1 MPQSINSSYGKSPTD
16 EALSFE
22 LSQMQMR
29 TEKGQRQEE
38 EEVAREFSLR
48 RSVSFGGTGPRH
60 DWPWNLK

>member
-29 TEKGQRQEE
+29 TEKGQRQEG
-38 EEVAREFSLR
+38 EVAEE
-48 RSVSFGGTGPRH
+48 
-60 DWPWNLK
+60 LKGFMT